1 MLLTRDEEFNVPI
14 FTKKR
19 SIGDDGW
26 RVNQGQP
33 GSIDYR

>member
-14 FTKKR
+14 LTKKR

-26 RVNQGQP
+26 IKQGQP